1 MGALRSGCG
10 LVTVHLPAS
19 ERAVIH
25 CTCPSAMVDSEP
37 QGHFSIL
44 PSVLEKYTAVGCGCG
59 LGRHPETAEALS
71 ALLDAYRKPMVLD
84 ADALNIIAASPEL
97 LESVPE
103 GSVFTPH
110 LGELRRLTGAWDSRE
125 EMLEKAVALA
135 VRTRSC
141 VVVKGPHSAVIA
153 PDGQVSCNTT
163 GNPGMATGGSGDV
176 LTGLLTGLLASGYPA
191 FDAARLGVWLHRGYR
206 GLALRTE
213 RYEQPG
219 HSRLS
224 RRGVPVS
231 GKILIKRLPGG
242 RMRQAAGRIRS
253 AAVPSWRRGSGLYP
267 ILRCAA
273 ILQCPAYHQKS
284 FRLLSGIYVLAT
296 CWTRHISPPNG
307 HSAPYPHKSSR
318 CLFIRHF
325 YKRALLDVRYT
336 STPEV
341 WLA

>member
-1 MGALRSGCG
+1 MLIKMKMSQINNTGMEDARRILRPRREDAHKGDFGHALLVCGSCGMAGAAVLATMGALRSGCG

-25 CTCPSAMVDSEP
+25 CTCPSAMVDSDP
-37 QGHFSIL
+37 QGHFSVL
-44 PSVLEKYTAVGCGCG
+44 PSDLDKYTAVGCGCG
-59 LGRHPETAEALS
+59 LGRHPETAAALS

-125 EMLEKAVALA
+125 EVLEKAVALA

-176 LTGLLTGLLASGYPA
+176 LTGLLTGLLASGYES
-191 FDAARLGVWLHRGYR
+191 FDAARLGVWLHGRAGDIA
-206 GLALRTE
+206 ALH
-213 RYEQPG
+213 YGQNG
-219 HSRLS
+219 MNSRDIAGCLGEAFLS
-224 RRGVPVS
+224 
-231 GKILIKRLPGG
+231 LE
-242 RMRQAAGRIRS
+242 
-253 AAVPSWRRGSGLYP
+253 
-267 ILRCAA
+267 
-273 ILQCPAYHQKS
+273 KS
-284 FRLLSGIYVLAT
+284 L
-296 CWTRHISPPNG
+296 
-307 HSAPYPHKSSR
+307 
-318 CLFIRHF
+318 
-325 YKRALLDVRYT
+325 
-336 STPEV
+336 
-341 WLA
+341 

>member
-1 MGALRSGCG
+1 MLRPRREDAHKGDFGHALLVCGSRGMAGAAVLAAMGALRSGCG
-10 LVTVHLPAS
+10 LVTVHLPES

-25 CTCPSAMVDSEP
+25 CTCPSVMVDSDP

-135 VRTRSC
+135 VKTRSC

-153 PDGQVSCNTT
+153 PDGQVSCNST

-176 LTGLLTGLLASGYPA
+176 LTGLLTGLLASGYES
-191 FDAARLGVWLHRGYR
+191 FDAARLGVWLHGRAGDTAASHY
-206 GLALRTE
+206 G
-213 RYEQPG
+213 QNG
-219 HSRLS
+219 MNSRDIADCLGEAFLS
-224 RRGVPVS
+224 
-231 GKILIKRLPGG
+231 LE
-242 RMRQAAGRIRS
+242 
-253 AAVPSWRRGSGLYP
+253 
-267 ILRCAA
+267 
-273 ILQCPAYHQKS
+273 KS
-284 FRLLSGIYVLAT
+284 L
-296 CWTRHISPPNG
+296 
-307 HSAPYPHKSSR
+307 
-318 CLFIRHF
+318 
-325 YKRALLDVRYT
+325 
-336 STPEV
+336 
-341 WLA
+341 

>member
-1 MGALRSGCG
+1 MKMSQINNTGMEDARRILRPRREDAHKGDFGHALLVCGSCGMAGAAVLATMGALRSGCG

-19 ERAVIH
+19 ERAVI
-25 CTCPSAMVDSEP
+25 

-110 LGELRRLTGAWDSRE
+110 LGELRRLTGAWDSWE

-135 VRTRSC
+135 VKTRSC

-153 PDGQVSCNTT
+153 PDGQVSCNST

-176 LTGLLTGLLASGYPA
+176 LTGLLTGLLASGYES
-191 FDAARLGVWLHRGYR
+191 FDAARLGVWLHGRAGDTAASHY
-206 GLALRTE
+206 GQNGMNSMDIADCLGEAF
-213 RYEQPG
+213 
-219 HSRLS
+219 LS
-224 RRGVPVS
+224 LEKS
-231 GKILIKRLPGG
+231 
-242 RMRQAAGRIRS
+242 
-253 AAVPSWRRGSGLYP
+253 
-267 ILRCAA
+267 
-273 ILQCPAYHQKS
+273 LQQ
-284 FRLLSGIYVLAT
+284 G
-296 CWTRHISPPNG
+296 
-307 HSAPYPHKSSR
+307 
-318 CLFIRHF
+318 
-325 YKRALLDVRYT
+325 
-336 STPEV
+336 
-341 WLA
+341 

>member
-1 MGALRSGCG
+1 MEDARRILRPRREDAHKGDFGHALLVCGSCGMAGAAVLATMGALRSGCG

-25 CTCPSAMVDSEP
+25 CTCPSAMVDSDP
-37 QGHFSIL
+37 QGHFS
-44 PSVLEKYTAVGCGCG
+44 GCG

-153 PDGQVSCNTT
+153 PDGH
-163 GNPGMATGGSGDV
+163 GDV
-176 LTGLLTGLLASGYPA
+176 LTGLLTGLLASGYES
-191 FDAARLGVWLHRGYR
+191 FDAARLGVWLHGRAGDIA
-206 GLALRTE
+206 ALH
-213 RYEQPG
+213 YGQNG
-219 HSRLS
+219 MNSRDIAGCLGEAFLS
-224 RRGVPVS
+224 
-231 GKILIKRLPGG
+231 LE
-242 RMRQAAGRIRS
+242 
-253 AAVPSWRRGSGLYP
+253 
-267 ILRCAA
+267 
-273 ILQCPAYHQKS
+273 KS
-284 FRLLSGIYVLAT
+284 L
-296 CWTRHISPPNG
+296 
-307 HSAPYPHKSSR
+307 
-318 CLFIRHF
+318 
-325 YKRALLDVRYT
+325 
-336 STPEV
+336 
-341 WLA
+341 

>member
-1 MGALRSGCG
+1 MEDARRILRPRREDAHKGDFGHALLVCGSCGMAGAAVLATMGALRSGCG

-25 CTCPSAMVDSEP
+25 CTCPSAMVDSDP

-97 LESVPE
+97 LESVPK

-176 LTGLLTGLLASGYPA
+176 LTGLLTGLLASGYES
-191 FDAARLGVWLHRGYR
+191 FDAARLGVWLHLGE
-206 GLALRTE
+206 AF
-213 RYEQPG
+213 
-219 HSRLS
+219 LS
-224 RRGVPVS
+224 LEKS
-231 GKILIKRLPGG
+231 
-242 RMRQAAGRIRS
+242 
-253 AAVPSWRRGSGLYP
+253 
-267 ILRCAA
+267 
-273 ILQCPAYHQKS
+273 LQQ
-284 FRLLSGIYVLAT
+284 G
-296 CWTRHISPPNG
+296 
-307 HSAPYPHKSSR
+307 
-318 CLFIRHF
+318 
-325 YKRALLDVRYT
+325 
-336 STPEV
+336 
-341 WLA
+341 